1 MSDKAEK
8 LFSEFP
14 SVNPSQW
21 EETIKIDLKGADYDK
36 KLKWKTDENFII
48 NPYYHAQD
56 LEDLSYL
63 TESIGGEFP
72 FVRGSQTTANDWK
85 IVQNIPEKDPQK
97 ANAIA
102 LDSLQKGANIVAFDA
117 SKVLTINDMTA
128 LLNNIDLSATA
139 IHFNNATSYVELAKL
154 FIDFVQ
160 SKSFDSNTV
169 RGSFSFDPISYLL
182 LNNTFWKSQKDD
194 FSQIVQLHE
203 IIGKTCPNFQYIT
216 INGGLLHNCGASITQ
231 ELGYALASANEYLAF
246 ATDNNITIDE
256 ILPKIGFELA
266 ISSNYFMEIAKLRA
280 ARLLWATIAN
290 QYNPT
295 DKNHAKMHIYSK
307 SSLWNK
313 TIFDPYVNMLR
324 VTTEGMSAA
333 IGGADEIDLEAFDI
347 SYKES
352 DEFSRRISRN
362 TQVLL
367 KEESYFGK
375 IVDPGAGSYYIE
387 NLTNSIAEQA
397 WTLFTETEKQGGMV
411 AMTEQGKVKE
421 TIEKTCQKRDMDI
434 ATRKMVFLGTNQYPN
449 INEMMLD
456 KINKNI
462 ETKKQEGLQPYRGAI
477 AFECLRLNT
486 EKWTKANNRRPTIFL
501 LKIGNVAMRQA
512 RAGFITNFFGCAGY
526 DIIDKQGFSNEQEGI
541 DAAIASKADIVVIC
555 SSDEEYETIAPI
567 IAKGLK
573 SSSPNVRCIIAGN
586 PVEIIETLKAN
597 GVDDFIHARLNLLE
611 TLERYNILLGIQE

>member
-8 LFSEFP
+8 LFTEFP
-14 SVNPSQW
+14 SVSTSQW
-21 EETIKIDLKGADYDK
+21 EEVIKTDLKGADYDK
-36 KLKWKTDENFII
+36 KLKWKTDENFVV

-56 LEDLSYL
+56 MEDLGYL
-63 TESIGGEFP
+63 TASAPGEFP
-72 FVRGSQTTANDWK
+72 FVRGTQTAANDWK
-85 IVQNIPEKDPQK
+85 IVQNISEKDPQK

-102 LDSLQKGANIVAFDA
+102 LDAIQKGANVVAFDA
-117 SKVLTINDMTA
+117 TNILAINDMSA
-128 LLNNIDLSATA
+128 LLKDMDLTVIAVR
-139 IHFNNATSYVELAKL
+139 FNNAASYVELAKL
-154 FIDFVQ
+154 FVSFVQ
-160 SKSFDSNTV
+160 SKSFDGNKIK
-169 RGSFSFDPISYLL
+169 GSFSFDSISYLL

-194 FSQIVQLHE
+194 FSQILQLHE

-246 ATDNNITIDE
+246 ATDNNINIDE
-256 ILPKIGFELA
+256 LLSKIGFELA

-290 QYNPT
+290 QYNPA
-295 DKNHAKMHIYSK
+295 DKNLTKMHIYSK
-307 SSLWNK
+307 SSSWNK
-313 TIFDPYVNMLR
+313 TIFDPHVNMLR

-333 IGGADEIDLEAFDI
+333 IGGADEIDLEAFDMT
-347 SYKES
+347 YKES
-352 DEFSRRISRN
+352 DDFSRRISRN

-397 WTLFTETEKQGGMV
+397 WTLFVETEKQGGII
-411 AMTEQGKVKE
+411 AIAEQGKVKE

-434 ATRKMVFLGTNQYPN
+434 ATRRVVFVGTNQYPN

-456 KINKNI
+456 KIENNI
-462 ETKKQEGLQPYRGAI
+462 ATKKREGLQPYRGAI

-486 EKWTKANNRRPTIFL
+486 EKWTKANNRRPTVFL

-526 DIIDKQGFSNEQEGI
+526 DIIDKQGFSNEQEGV

-555 SSDEEYETIAPI
+555 SSDEEYATVAPV

-573 SSSPNVRCIIAGN
+573 SVSSNVKCVVAGN
-586 PVEIIETLKAN
+586 PVEIADALKAD

-611 TLERYNILLGIQE
+611 TLERYNALLGI